1 MSDSLSHSCPTC
13 PNETKGKV
21 HANTPSGDVC
31 SWCQSGGD
39 CSCPDCYGGYP
50 KAAVER
56 AAKVIADFFDNWCDD
71 APYWPTDDLMIYNH
85 DIRKD
90 ALAAIRAFHNEGS
103 EG

>member
-1 MSDSLSHSCPTC
+1 MMADSLSHSCPTGDSGVMPC
-13 PNETKGKV
+13 CGR
-21 HANTPSGDVC
+21 TPFEVSRDDRMTLDESLVT
-31 SWCQSGGD
+31 
-39 CSCPDCYGGYP
+39 CYGGYP

-103 EG
+103 E

>member
-1 MSDSLSHSCPTC
+1 MADPLFHSCSTC
-13 PNETKGKV
+13 EGTGYDP
-21 HANTPSGDVC
+21 HSRMANRRP
-31 SWCQSGGD
+31 
-39 CSCPDCYGGYP
+39 CPDCYGGYP

-71 APYWPTDDLMIYNH
+71 APYWPTDDLMIHNH

-103 EG
+103 EGE